1 MVTDRLAQTVRE
13 QLRLGRLLPLGGRE
27 DGSWITERAASE
39 VLGRAAAEVADV
51 RLTTLRIA
59 PADPGTAESPAVPPP
74 PSALPPGP
82 LRIAAECGAT
92 PAEPFPATADRLREV
107 LLGAAADRLGL
118 LVEAVD
124 VRVTEVLEAPA
135 EPPRPAPPHH
145 EPQPPPAPPHP
156 QPQPPPAP
164 APPQPQPQPSPP
176 TSPRPPRSAAEGHDP
191 ATTAAASAAA
201 SVPGVARLA
210 PVLGS
215 PRAVRIE
222 GAHIRIELAVAA
234 HHRALDVARAVRTAV
249 AQSAP
254 PPATATA
261 PAPPPAP
268 ATAPAPAP
276 EGQRPTVA
284 VLVTAVDP

>member
-59 PADPGTAESPAVPPP
+59 PADPDTAESPAVPPP

-145 EPQPPPAPPHP
+145 GPQPSPAPPHP
-156 QPQPPPAP
+156 QPQP
-164 APPQPQPQPSPP
+164 SPH

-254 PPATATA
+254 PPAPATA
-261 PAPPPAP
+261 P
-268 ATAPAPAP
+268 APAPAP